1 VNTSRWGDF
10 AFLPLGGCGE
20 IGMNLN
26 LYYLDGKWLA
36 VDCGIGFASSLIP
49 ETEILVP
56 DPFFIA
62 ERREDLVG
70 LVITHAHED
79 HLGAVAALWPELGCP
94 VYASPFAAALLR
106 FKLAEAGLKGE
117 VPLQVITPGA
127 PLSLAPFEIETIPV
141 THSTPEA
148 FALALRT
155 PHGLVVHSGDWK
167 LDPEPLI
174 GAPVDEG
181 AFARLG
187 EEGVLAFFCDSTN
200 ALVEGHSGS
209 ESLVR
214 KTFAA
219 LIRGLRGRV
228 AVTCFASNVVR
239 LESIALAARDAGR
252 RVALVGRSLRTIDA
266 AARSVGYL
274 REVPPFLDE
283 REAREVPDDELL
295 LIVAGSQGE
304 ARSALSRIAA
314 DTHPHISLGAGD
326 TVIFSSR
333 VIPGNEMAIAEV
345 QDRLARLGVRVM
357 TDEDHTVHVSG
368 HPARDEL
375 RRLYRLLRPR
385 YAIPIHGEWRHIKA
399 HAELAAEMGAK
410 PVTLG
415 DGDILRLAP
424 APVAVV
430 DSAPTGA
437 LALEGKRLLP
447 MSGAV
452 MQARRRMRH
461 EGVMF
466 ATLVVDQRGQLL
478 EPPRLSAPGLFA
490 EDEEVAREI
499 EEDFIAE
506 LEALAPPVRRD
517 REALENAVRGLLRRL
532 AGRYFG
538 KKPLLEIHLIR
549 V

>member
-1 VNTSRWGDF
+1 MNVSRWGDF

-20 IGMNLN
+20 IGMNFN
-26 LYYLDGKWLA
+26 LYFLEGRWLA

-62 ERREDLVG
+62 ERREALEG

-117 VPLQVITPGA
+117 VPIHLITPGE
-127 PLSLAPFEIETIPV
+127 PLHLGPFHLETIPV

-148 FALALRT
+148 FALAFRT
-155 PHGLVVHSGDWK
+155 PHGIVVHSGDWK

-174 GAPVDEG
+174 GAPVDESR
-181 AFARLG
+181 FARLG

-209 ESLVR
+209 EALVR
-214 KTFAA
+214 RTLAA
-219 LIRGLRGRV
+219 LIRTLRGRV
-228 AVTCFASNVVR
+228 AVTCFASNIVR
-239 LESIALAARDAGR
+239 LESIARAAQAAGR

-266 AARSVGYL
+266 AARSVGYFRDL
-274 REVPPFLDE
+274 PPFLDE
-283 REAREVPDDELL
+283 REARDVADDEIL

-304 ARSALSRIAA
+304 PRSALSRIAA
-314 DTHPHISLGAGD
+314 DAHPHIALGAGD

-333 VIPGNEMAIAEV
+333 VIPGNEMAIAGV
-345 QDRLARLGVRVM
+345 QDRLSRLGVRVM

-375 RRLYRLLRPR
+375 RRLYGLLRPR
-385 YAIPIHGEWRHIKA
+385 YAIPIHGEWRHLKT
-399 HAELAAEMGAK
+399 HAELAAELGST

-415 DGDILRLAP
+415 DGDILRLVP
-424 APVAVV
+424 DPVAVV
-430 DSAPTGA
+430 DSAPTGL
-437 LALEGKRLLP
+437 LALEGRRLLP
-447 MSGAV
+447 MSGPV

-461 EGVMF
+461 DGVMF
-466 ATLVVDQRGQLL
+466 ATLVVDQRGSLL
-478 EPPRLSAPGLFA
+478 EEPRLSAPGLFA
-490 EDEEVAREI
+490 GDEPLAQELL
-499 EEDFIAE
+499 EDFTAE
-506 LEALAPPVRRD
+506 FESLPLAVRRE
-517 REALENAVRGLLRRL
+517 REGLESAVRGLLRRL

-538 KKPLLEIHLIR
+538 KRPLLEIHLIR